1 MATLSSLTP
10 PSNVTTATNTQTMT
24 NKTLTSPTVNSGT
37 LNTPTVNSATLNTP
51 TVTGYTESLA
61 AIGTVTT
68 TYTLV
73 ITTGTVLTATLTAS
87 TACTFTMPTA
97 TAGKSFMLILTQ
109 AAGGSG
115 TATFTGVKWP
125 SGIPPTVTA
134 NGSAV
139 DIYSFVAN
147 GTSWFGNY
155 QQDFA

>member
-24 NKTLTSPTVNSGT
+24 NKTLTSPTVNSAT
-37 LNTPTVNSATLNTP
+37 LNSATLNTP

-68 TYTLV
+68 AYTLV

-87 TACTFTMPTA
+87 TGCTFTMPTA

-115 TATFTGVKWP
+115 AATFTGVKWP
-125 SGIPPTVTA
+125 GGTVPTVTA
-134 NGSAV
+134 TASAV
-139 DIYSFVAN
+139 DIFAFVAN
-147 GTSWFGNY
+147 GTSWYGSY
-155 QQDFA
+155 QQAYA